1 MNKTCIIR
9 TIDNLV
15 TVSIAGKGQFT
26 VPNCSDEL
34 FDKIVACRYDYDKLS
49 SLLNP
54 KRAEIEKKI
63 QDYKEL
69 EESIFQSQYLE
80 KQGDSLYIRSISDI
94 SVPQELAI
102 AIIKAEN
109 DEDDE
114 LLQSYLNFWKLAS
127 MNPNANARA
136 NMFWFCKKYGIKI
149 SKSGFLVTYRNVE
162 LKDNSREYNL
172 EEAKA
177 ISDAFIKVKLNW
189 KKSPKDYTLAWDT
202 KDSKYVILRIDDE
215 KLYETYTVC
224 YEHEDDYDYDEYDEE
239 DEHYYESEPIKRY
252 NDLGGDLDYLY
263 KELSREKDKTTF
275 TDSYSRTFTIKLGQ
289 VVSMSRDKCD
299 ENNDVSCSK
308 GLHCAGWSWIQQNYF
323 GKIPLMCLV
332 NPAQVVSVPRSDDY
346 GKIRCCEY
354 YPVAIVEYKDGV
366 IQQPELDNGF
376 DDSFLDIVLADY
388 GINNEDVEIQ
398 YIEAPTPYISK
409 EQMVKNLQSIKDK
422 LKSRIIE

>member
-1 MNKTCIIR
+1 MSKTCIIR

-34 FDKIVACRYDYDKLS
+34 FDKIIQCRYDYDKLS
-49 SLLNP
+49 NLLNP
-54 KRAEIEKKI
+54 KLAEIERKI
-63 QDYKEL
+63 QEYKEL

-80 KQGDSLYIRSISDI
+80 KQGDSLYIRSISDV

-177 ISDAFIKVKLNW
+177 ISDAFIKVKLSW
-189 KKSPKDYTLAWDT
+189 KKSPKDYTLAWD
-202 KDSKYVILRIDDE
+202 KVDEEYVIIKLNDP
-215 KLYETYTVC
+215 KLYDTYVED
-224 YEHEDDYDYDEYDEE
+224 YEYEDEE
-239 DEHYYESEPIKRY
+239 DYEYEKEEVLRY
-252 NDLGGDLDYLY
+252 KDLEGDLDYLY

-289 VVSMSRDKCD
+289 VVSMPREKCD
-299 ENNDVSCSK
+299 EDNNHSCSF
-308 GLHCAGWSWIQQNYF
+308 GLHCASWSWLQENYF

-332 NPAQVVSVPRSDDY
+332 NPANVTAAPKVDDY
-346 GKIRCCEY
+346 GKMRCCEY

-366 IQQPELDNGF
+366 IQQLELDNGF
-376 DDSFLDIVLADY
+376 DDSFLDIILTEY
-388 GINNEDVEIQ
+388 GINNEDVEVQ
-398 YIEAPTPYISK
+398 RLEAPTPYVSR

>member
-1 MNKTCIIR
+1 MNNTCIVR

-34 FDKIVACRYDYDKLS
+34 FNKIVACRYDYDKLS
-49 SLLNP
+49 NLLNP
-54 KRAEIEKKI
+54 KRAKVEKKI
-63 QDYKEL
+63 QEYKEL
-69 EESIFQSQYLE
+69 EESIFKSQYLE
-80 KQGDSLYIRSISDI
+80 KQGDSLYIRSISDV

-109 DEDDE
+109 NEDDE

-136 NMFWFCKKYGIKI
+136 NLFWFCKKYGIKI

-162 LKDNSREYNL
+162 LKDNSREYNI

-177 ISDAFIKVKLNW
+177 ISDAFLKVKFKW
-189 KKSPKDYTLAWDT
+189 KKSPKDFTLAWD
-202 KDSKYVILRIDDE
+202 KVDEKYVIIKLDDP
-215 KLYETYTVC
+215 KLYETFLVD
-224 YEHEDDYDYDEYDEE
+224 YEHDDVDNYGYEREE
-239 DEHYYESEPIKRY
+239 ELRYET
-252 NDLGGDLDYLY
+252 LGGDLEYLY

-275 TDSYSRTFTIKLGQ
+275 TDSYTRTFNIKLGQ
-289 VVSMSRDKCD
+289 IVKMPRDKCD
-299 ENNDVSCSK
+299 ENNDVNCSK
-308 GLHCAGWSWIQQNYF
+308 GLHVGAWSWLKENYY

-332 NPAQVVSVPRSDDY
+332 NPAQTVSVPKVDDY

-376 DDSFLDIVLADY
+376 DDSFLNIVLTEY
-388 GINNEDVEIQ
+388 GVNNNDVEVQTIT
-398 YIEAPTPYISK
+398 APTPYISR
-409 EQMVKNLQSIKDK
+409 EQMVKNLQSIKNK

>member
-1 MNKTCIIR
+1 MNKTCIVR

-34 FDKIVACRYDYDKLS
+34 FDKIVGCRYDYDKLS

-63 QDYKEL
+63 QEYKEL

-80 KQGDSLYIRSISDI
+80 KQGDSLYIRSISDV

-177 ISDAFIKVKLNW
+177 ISYAFIKVKLNW
-189 KKSPKDYTLAWDT
+189 KKSPKDYTLALDT
-202 KDSKYVILRIDDE
+202 RDSKYVIFKNDDDR
-215 KLYETYTVC
+215 LYETYTVC
-224 YEHEDDYDYDEYDEE
+224 TEYSDDFEYDDEE
-239 DEHYYESEPIKRY
+239 EEYYYESEPIKRY
-252 NDLGGDLDYLY
+252 ETLEGDLEYLY
-263 KELSREKDKTTF
+263 KELSRKKDKTTF

-289 VVSMSRDKCD
+289 VVSMPREKCD
-299 ENNDVSCSK
+299 EDNDHSCSF
-308 GLHCAGWSWIQQNYF
+308 GLHQGSWSWLQQNYF

-332 NPAQVVSVPRSDDY
+332 NPASVTAVPKVDDY
-346 GKIRCCEY
+346 GKMRCCEY

-376 DDSFLDIVLADY
+376 DDSFLDILLTEY
-388 GINNEDVEIQ
+388 GINNEDVEVQ
-398 YIEAPTPYISK
+398 TLEAPTPYISR

-422 LKSRIIE
+422 LKSRILE

>member
-15 TVSIAGKGQFT
+15 TVSIAGKCQFT

-49 SLLNP
+49 NLLNP

-63 QDYKEL
+63 QEFKEL

-177 ISDAFIKVKLNW
+177 ISDAFLKVKLNW
-189 KKSPKDYTLAWDT
+189 KKSPKDYTLAWD
-202 KDSKYVILRIDDE
+202 KVDEEYVIIKLNDP
-215 KLYETYTVC
+215 KLYDTYKED
-224 YEHEDDYDYDEYDEE
+224 YEYEDEIEGEYDYEE
-239 DEHYYESEPIKRY
+239 EEVLRYE
-252 NDLGGDLDYLY
+252 DLGGDLEYLY

-289 VVSMSRDKCD
+289 VVSMPREKCD
-299 ENNDVSCSK
+299 EDNNHSCSF
-308 GLHCAGWSWIQQNYF
+308 GLHQGSWSWLQQNYF

-332 NPAQVVSVPRSDDY
+332 NPACVTAAPKVDDY
-346 GKIRCCEY
+346 GKLRCCEY

-376 DDSFLDIVLADY
+376 DDSFLDIVLTEY
-388 GINNEDVEIQ
+388 GINNEDVEVQ
-398 YIEAPTPYISK
+398 TLEAPTPYISR

>member
-49 SLLNP
+49 NLLNP
-54 KRAEIEKKI
+54 KRSEIEKKI
-63 QDYKEL
+63 QEYKEL

-80 KQGDSLYIRSISDI
+80 KQGDSLYIRSISDV

-189 KKSPKDYTLAWDT
+189 KKSPKDYTLAWD
-202 KDSKYVILRIDDE
+202 KVDEKYVIIKLNDP
-215 KLYETYTVC
+215 KLYDTYTED
-224 YEHEDDYDYDEYDEE
+224 YEYEDEIEGEYDYEE
-239 DEHYYESEPIKRY
+239 EEVLRYE
-252 NDLGGDLDYLY
+252 DLGGDLEYLY

-289 VVSMSRDKCD
+289 VVSMPREKCD
-299 ENNDVSCSK
+299 EDNNVSCSHA
-308 GLHCAGWSWIQQNYF
+308 LHVASWSWLQQNYF

-332 NPAQVVSVPRSDDY
+332 NPANICAVPKVDDY
-346 GKIRCCEY
+346 GKMRCCEY

-376 DDSFLDIVLADY
+376 DDSFLDIVLTEY
-388 GINNEDVEIQ
+388 GVNNNDVEVQ
-398 YIEAPTPYISK
+398 KLEDPTPYVSK

>member
-1 MNKTCIIR
+1 MSKTCIIR

-15 TVSIAGKGQFT
+15 TVSIEGKGQFT

-34 FDKIVACRYDYDKLS
+34 FDKIIQCRYDYDKLS
-49 SLLNP
+49 NLLNP

-63 QDYKEL
+63 QEFKEL

-80 KQGDSLYIRSISDI
+80 KQGDSLYIRSISDV

-162 LKDNSREYNL
+162 LKDDSREYNL

-177 ISDAFIKVKLNW
+177 ISDAFIKVKLSW
-189 KKSPKDYTLAWDT
+189 KKSPKDYTLAWD
-202 KDSKYVILRIDDE
+202 KVDKEYVIIKLNDL
-215 KLYETYTVC
+215 KLYDTYVED
-224 YEHEDDYDYDEYDEE
+224 YECEDEDDYNYEE
-239 DEHYYESEPIKRY
+239 DEVLRYE
-252 NDLGGDLDYLY
+252 DLGGDLDYLY

-289 VVSMSRDKCD
+289 VVSMPREKCD
-299 ENNDVSCSK
+299 EDNNVSCSHA
-308 GLHCAGWSWIQQNYF
+308 LHVASWSWLKQNYY

-332 NPAQVVSVPRSDDY
+332 NPANICAVPKVDDY
-346 GKIRCCEY
+346 GKMRCCEY

-376 DDSFLDIVLADY
+376 DDSFLDIVLTEY
-388 GINNEDVEIQ
+388 GINNEDVEVQ
-398 YIEAPTPYISK
+398 TLEAPTPYISR
-409 EQMVKNLQSIKDK
+409 EQIVKNLQSIKDK

>member
-1 MNKTCIIR
+1 MNNTCIVR

-15 TVSIAGKGQFT
+15 TISIAGKGQFT

-34 FDKIVACRYDYDKLS
+34 FNKIVACRYDYDKLNN
-49 SLLNP
+49 LLNP
-54 KRAEIEKKI
+54 KRAEFEKKI
-63 QDYKEL
+63 QEFKEL
-69 EESIFQSQYLE
+69 EESIFKSQYLE
-80 KQGDSLYIRSISDI
+80 KQGDSLYIRTISDV

-109 DEDDE
+109 NEDDE

-162 LKDNSREYNL
+162 LKDNSREYNI

-177 ISDAFIKVKLNW
+177 ISDTFLKVKFKW
-189 KKSPKDYTLAWDT
+189 KKSPKDFTLAWD
-202 KDSKYVILRIDDE
+202 KVDEKYVIIKLDDP
-215 KLYETYTVC
+215 KLYETFLVD
-224 YEHEDDYDYDEYDEE
+224 YEHDDEDNYGYEREE
-239 DEHYYESEPIKRY
+239 ELRYET
-252 NDLGGDLDYLY
+252 LGGDLEYLY

-275 TDSYSRTFTIKLGQ
+275 TDSYTRTFTIKLGQ
-289 VVSMSRDKCD
+289 IVKMPREKCD
-299 ENNDVSCSK
+299 ENNDVNCSK
-308 GLHCAGWSWIQQNYF
+308 GLHVGAWSWLKENYY

-332 NPAQVVSVPRSDDY
+332 NPAQTVSVPKVDDY

-376 DDSFLDIVLADY
+376 DDSFLDIVLTEY
-388 GINNEDVEIQ
+388 GINNEDVEVQ
-398 YIEAPTPYISK
+398 TLECPTPYISR
-409 EQMVKNLQSIKDK
+409 EQAIKNLQSIKDK
-422 LKSRIIE
+422 LKYRILE

>member
-49 SLLNP
+49 NLLNP

-63 QDYKEL
+63 QEYKEL

-80 KQGDSLYIRSISDI
+80 KQGDSLYIRSISDV
-94 SVPQELAI
+94 SVPQELVI

-162 LKDNSREYNL
+162 LKDDSREYNL

-177 ISDAFIKVKLNW
+177 ISDAFLKVKLSW
-189 KKSPKDYTLAWDT
+189 KKSPKDYTLAWD
-202 KDSKYVILRIDDE
+202 KVEEEYVIIKLNDP
-215 KLYETYTVC
+215 KLYDTYIDT
-224 YEHEDDYDYDEYDEE
+224 YDYEADEFNDE
-239 DEHYYESEPIKRY
+239 DYELEQEVLRY
-252 NDLGGDLDYLY
+252 EDLGGDLEYLY

-299 ENNDVSCSK
+299 ENNDVSCSR
-308 GLHCAGWSWIQQNYF
+308 GLHCAGWSWLQENYF

-332 NPAQVVSVPRSDDY
+332 NPAQVVSVPRSDSY
-346 GKIRCCEY
+346 GKLRCCEY

-398 YIEAPTPYISK
+398 YIEAPTPYISR

>member
-80 KQGDSLYIRSISDI
+80 KQGDSLYIRSISDV

-189 KKSPKDYTLAWDT
+189 KKSPKDYTLAWD
-202 KDSKYVILRIDDE
+202 KVDEEYVIIKLNDP
-215 KLYETYTVC
+215 KLYDTYTED
-224 YEHEDDYDYDEYDEE
+224 YEYEDEIEGEYDYEE
-239 DEHYYESEPIKRY
+239 EEVLRY

-289 VVSMSRDKCD
+289 VVSMPREKCD
-299 ENNDVSCSK
+299 ENSDNSCSK
-308 GLHCAGWSWIQQNYF
+308 GLHQGSWSWLKENYF

-332 NPAQVVSVPRSDDY
+332 NPASVTAVPKVDDY
-346 GKIRCCEY
+346 GKMRCCEY

-376 DDSFLDIVLADY
+376 DDSFLDIVLTEY
-388 GINNEDVEIQ
+388 GINNEDVEVQ
-398 YIEAPTPYISK
+398 KLEAPTPYFSR
-409 EQMVKNLQSIKDK
+409 EQIVKNLQSIKDK

>member
-1 MNKTCIIR
+1 MNNTCIVR

-15 TVSIAGKGQFT
+15 TISIAGKGQFT

-34 FDKIVACRYDYDKLS
+34 FNKIVACRYDYDKLS
-49 SLLNP
+49 NLLNP
-54 KRAEIEKKI
+54 KRAEVEKKI
-63 QDYKEL
+63 QEYKEL
-69 EESIFQSQYLE
+69 EESIFKSQYLE
-80 KQGDSLYIRSISDI
+80 KQGDSLYIRSISDV

-109 DEDDE
+109 NEDDE

-136 NMFWFCKKYGIKI
+136 NLFWFCKKYGIKI

-162 LKDNSREYNL
+162 LKDNSREYNI

-177 ISDAFIKVKLNW
+177 ISDAFLKVKFKW
-189 KKSPKDYTLAWDT
+189 KKSPKDFTLAWD
-202 KDSKYVILRIDDE
+202 KVDEKYVIIKLDDP
-215 KLYETYTVC
+215 KLYETFLVD
-224 YEHEDDYDYDEYDEE
+224 YEHDDEDNYGYEREE
-239 DEHYYESEPIKRY
+239 ELRYETLE
-252 NDLGGDLDYLY
+252 GDLEYLY

-275 TDSYSRTFTIKLGQ
+275 TDSYTRTFTIKLGQ
-289 VVSMSRDKCD
+289 VVKMPREKCD
-299 ENNDVSCSK
+299 ENNDVNCSK
-308 GLHCAGWSWIQQNYF
+308 GLHVGAWSWLKENYY
-323 GKIPLMCLV
+323 GKTPLMCLV
-332 NPAQVVSVPRSDDY
+332 NPAQTVSVPKVDDY

-376 DDSFLDIVLADY
+376 DDSFLDIVLTEY
-388 GINNEDVEIQ
+388 GINNEDVEVQ
-398 YIEAPTPYISK
+398 TLEAPTPYISR